1 MMTFAVLLWLFLK
14 PFPLFIQIWHPILI
28 LLLCTNNDVR
38 SDPAVIIMPSPSLLV
53 LRPVI
58 TAVRTIN
65 QSRHVGWL
73 RNMVDR
79 KDFPEIQK
87 RSKNHMVAE
96 SSLDIV
102 LDLLNL
108 ISLKSFI
115 SDWISLL
122 IDPWKYEELRHLEL
136 QPEILEYDC

>member
-1 MMTFAVLLWLFLK
+1 MMRFAVLLWLFLK

-53 LRPVI
+53 LHTVI
-58 TAVRTIN
+58 TVERTIN
-65 QSRHVGWL
+65 QSRHVGWV

-87 RSKNHMVAE
+87 RSKNHMVTE